1 MIVNAKLQDHFNNV
15 EKILNGFGVECRIS
29 YGEINV
35 SIKDQR
41 DIHLVLK
48 KLKKE
53 YHFKQ
58 LTDITVV
65 DYLTYGQSDWQVG
78 KVVSQT
84 GFSRGRQQ
92 GFKTADVNNRFEIV
106 YQLLSMANNVRVRV
120 KCKLRDA
127 QIIMVDSVEDLWPS
141 ANWAEREVYDM
152 FGIYFNNHPDLRRV
166 LTDYGF
172 VGHPLR
178 KDFPQTGYVEMRY
191 DENLGKVVYEP
202 VEIDDR
208 VNAPRVIRNQ

>member
-1 MIVNAKLQDHFNNV
+1 MSLRLQDHFNNIT
-15 EKILNGFGVECRIS
+15 KILSSFGVEVCVA
-29 YGEINV
+29 YDEINV
-35 SIKDQR
+35 IIKDQR
-41 DIHLVLK
+41 DIHLILK

-53 YHFKQ
+53 YLFEQ
-58 LTDITVV
+58 LTDVTAV

-92 GFKTADVNNRFEIV
+92 DFKTADVNNRFEII

-120 KCKLRDA
+120 KCKLKDA
-127 QIIMVDSVEDLWPS
+127 QIILVDSVSDLWAS

-191 DENLGKVVYEP
+191 DENLGRVVYEP

-208 VNAPRVIRNQ
+208 VNTPRVIRN

>member
-1 MIVNAKLQDHFNNV
+1 MSVSLEQHLGNI
-15 EKILNGFGVECRIS
+15 EKILAGFGVECFVAKK
-29 YGEINV
+29 ELNV
-35 SIKDQR
+35 VIRDQR
-41 DIHLVLK
+41 DIHMILS
-48 KLKKE
+48 KLKKDYYFE
-53 YHFKQ
+53 Q
-58 LTDITVV
+58 LTDITAV

-84 GFSRGRQQ
+84 GFSRGREQDA
-92 GFKTADVNNRFEIV
+92 KTSNYDNRFEVI
-106 YQLLSMANNVRVRV
+106 YQLISMANNIRLRV
-120 KCKLRDA
+120 KCKLKDA
-127 QIIMVDSVEDLWPS
+127 QIILVDSVSDLWPS
-141 ANWAEREVYDM
+141 ANWSEREVYDM

-208 VNAPRVIRNQ
+208 VNTARVIRGE

>member
-1 MIVNAKLQDHFNNV
+1 VNTSLQQHLENIT
-15 EKILNGFGVECRIS
+15 EILKGFGVRCYMANREL
-29 YGEINV
+29 NV
-35 SIKDQR
+35 AIRDQR
-41 DIHLVLK
+41 DIHLILS
-48 KLKKE
+48 KLKEE
-53 YHFKQ
+53 YSFEQ
-58 LTDITVV
+58 LTDITAV

-84 GFSRGRQQ
+84 GFSRGREQ
-92 GFKTADVNNRFEIV
+92 GVKTSNFDNRFEVI
-106 YQLLSMANNVRVRV
+106 YQLMSMENNVRVRV
-120 KCKLRDA
+120 KCKLKDA
-127 QIIMVDSVEDLWPS
+127 ELILVESVADLWAS
-141 ANWAEREVYDM
+141 ADWSEREVYDM

-208 VNAPRVIRNQ
+208 VNTARVIRSK

>member
-1 MIVNAKLQDHFNNV
+1 MNTSLQQHLENIT
-15 EKILNGFGVECRIS
+15 EILKGFGVKCYMANREL
-29 YGEINV
+29 NV
-35 SIKDQR
+35 AIRDQR
-41 DIHLVLK
+41 DIHLILS
-48 KLKKE
+48 KLKEE
-53 YHFKQ
+53 YSFEQ
-58 LTDITVV
+58 LTDITAV
-65 DYLTYGQSDWQVG
+65 DYLNYGQSDWQVG

-84 GFSRGRQQ
+84 GFSRGREQDT
-92 GFKTADVNNRFEIV
+92 KTSNFDNRFEVI
-106 YQLLSMANNVRVRV
+106 YQLMSMANNVRVRV
-120 KCKLRDA
+120 KCKLKDA
-127 QIIMVDSVEDLWPS
+127 ELILVESVADLWAS
-141 ANWAEREVYDM
+141 ADWSEREVYDM

-208 VNAPRVIRNQ
+208 VNTARVIRSK

>member
-1 MIVNAKLQDHFNNV
+1 M
-15 EKILNGFGVECRIS
+15 
-29 YGEINV
+29 
-35 SIKDQR
+35 
-41 DIHLVLK
+41 
-48 KLKKE
+48 
-53 YHFKQ
+53 
-58 LTDITVV
+58 
-65 DYLTYGQSDWQVG
+65 TYGQSDWQVG

-92 GFKTADVNNRFEIV
+92 DFKTAAVDNRFEII
-106 YQLLSMANNVRVRV
+106 YQLLSMANNVRIRV
-120 KCKLRDA
+120 KCKLKDA
-127 QIIMVDSVEDLWPS
+127 QIILVDSVSDLWSS

-172 VGHPLR
+172 VGHSLR

-191 DENLGKVVYEP
+191 DENLGRVVYEP

-208 VNAPRVIRNQ
+208 VNTPRVIRN

>member
-1 MIVNAKLQDHFNNV
+1 MSAKLQDHFDNITR
-15 EKILNGFGVECRIS
+15 ILSGFGVESCIA
-29 YGEINV
+29 YGEITV
-35 SIKDQR
+35 AIKDQR
-41 DIHLVLK
+41 DIHLILE

-53 YHFKQ
+53 YLFEQ
-58 LTDITVV
+58 LTDVTAV

-78 KVVSQT
+78 KIVSQT

-92 GFKTADVNNRFEIV
+92 DFKTADVNNRFEII
-106 YQLLSMANNVRVRV
+106 YQLLSMASNVRVRV
-120 KCKLRDA
+120 KCKLKDM
-127 QIIMVDSVEDLWPS
+127 QIILVDSVSDLWSS

-191 DENLGKVVYEP
+191 DESLGRVVYEP

-208 VNAPRVIRNQ
+208 VNTPRVIRN

>member
-1 MIVNAKLQDHFNNV
+1 MSAELQDHFNNV
-15 EKILNGFGVECRIS
+15 IKILSGLGVEV
-29 YGEINV
+29 YVAYDEINV
-35 SIKDQR
+35 MIKDQR
-41 DIHLVLK
+41 DIHLILK

-53 YHFKQ
+53 YLFEQ
-58 LTDITVV
+58 LTDVTAV

-92 GFKTADVNNRFEIV
+92 DFKTADVNNRFEII
-106 YQLLSMANNVRVRV
+106 YQLLSMTNNVRVRV

-127 QIIMVDSVEDLWPS
+127 QIILVDSVSDLWAS

-166 LTDYGF
+166 FTDYGF

-191 DENLGKVVYEP
+191 DENLGRVVYEP

-208 VNAPRVIRNQ
+208 VNTPRVIRN

>member
-1 MIVNAKLQDHFNNV
+1 MNVSLQDHFEN
-15 EKILNGFGVECRIS
+15 LNKVLDGLGVKS
-29 YGEINV
+29 YIAYDEITIEV
-35 SIKDQR
+35 RDQR

-48 KLKKE
+48 KLKKGYSFE
-53 YHFKQ
+53 Q
-58 LTDITVV
+58 LTDVTAV

-78 KVVSQT
+78 KAVSQQ
-84 GFSRGRQQ
+84 GFSRARQQ
-92 GFKTADVNNRFEIV
+92 DFKTTDVVNRFEII

-120 KCKLRDA
+120 KCKLKNA
-127 QIIMVDSVEDLWPS
+127 QIILVDSVSDLWPS
-141 ANWAEREVYDM
+141 ADWAEREVYDM

-191 DENLGKVVYEP
+191 DENLCKVVYEP

-208 VNAPRVIRNQ
+208 VNAPRVIRN

>member
-1 MIVNAKLQDHFNNV
+1 MSVSLRHHLANI
-15 EKILNGFGVECRIS
+15 ERILEGFGVECGIANH
-29 YGEINV
+29 ELNV
-35 SIKDQR
+35 AIRDQR
-41 DIHLVLK
+41 DIHTILA

-53 YHFKQ
+53 YSFEQ
-58 LTDITVV
+58 LTDITAV

-78 KVVSQT
+78 KTVSQT
-84 GFSRGRQQ
+84 GFSRGREQ
-92 GFKTADVNNRFEIV
+92 GVKTANLDNRFEII
-106 YQLLSMANNVRVRV
+106 YQLISMANNMRLRI
-120 KCKLRDA
+120 KCKLKDA
-127 QIIMVDSVEDLWPS
+127 QLILVDSVSDLWTS
-141 ANWAEREVYDM
+141 ADWSEREVYDM

-208 VNAPRVIRNQ
+208 VNTARVIRGK

>member
-1 MIVNAKLQDHFNNV
+1 MNAKLQDHFNNV

-35 SIKDQR
+35 SIKDRR

-92 GFKTADVNNRFEIV
+92 DFKTADVNNRFEIV

>member
-1 MIVNAKLQDHFNNV
+1 MNAKLQDHFNNV

>member
-1 MIVNAKLQDHFNNV
+1 MGVSLQGHFDNLNKVLDGLGVKSYIAYNEITIVV
-15 EKILNGFGVECRIS
+15 
-29 YGEINV
+29 
-35 SIKDQR
+35 KDQR

-48 KLKKE
+48 KLKKGYSFE
-53 YHFKQ
+53 Q
-58 LTDITVV
+58 LTDVTAV

-78 KVVSQT
+78 KAVSQQ
-84 GFSRGRQQ
+84 GFSRARQQ
-92 GFKTADVNNRFEIV
+92 DFKTSDVVNRFEII

-120 KCKLRDA
+120 KSKLKDA
-127 QIIMVDSVEDLWPS
+127 QIILIDSVSDLWPS

-191 DENLGKVVYEP
+191 DENLEKVVYEP

-208 VNAPRVIRNQ
+208 VNAPRVIRN

>member
-1 MIVNAKLQDHFNNV
+1 MNTSLQQHLENIT
-15 EKILNGFGVECRIS
+15 EILKGFGVRCYMANREL
-29 YGEINV
+29 NV
-35 SIKDQR
+35 AIRDQR
-41 DIHLVLK
+41 DIHLILS
-48 KLKKE
+48 KLKEE
-53 YHFKQ
+53 YSFEQ
-58 LTDITVV
+58 LTDITAV

-84 GFSRGRQQ
+84 GFSRGREQ
-92 GFKTADVNNRFEIV
+92 GVKTSNFDNRFEVI
-106 YQLLSMANNVRVRV
+106 YQLMSMENNVRVRV
-120 KCKLRDA
+120 KCKLKDA
-127 QIIMVDSVEDLWPS
+127 ELILVESVADLWAS
-141 ANWAEREVYDM
+141 ADWSEREVYDM

-208 VNAPRVIRNQ
+208 VNTARVIRSK

>member
-1 MIVNAKLQDHFNNV
+1 MIVSAKLQDHFDNITR
-15 EKILNGFGVECRIS
+15 ILSGFGVESCIA
-29 YGEINV
+29 YGEITV
-35 SIKDQR
+35 TIKDQR
-41 DIHLVLK
+41 DIHLILK

-53 YHFKQ
+53 YLFEQ
-58 LTDITVV
+58 LTDVTAV

-78 KVVSQT
+78 KIVSQT

-92 GFKTADVNNRFEIV
+92 DFKTADVNNRFEII

-120 KCKLRDA
+120 KCKLKDA
-127 QIIMVDSVEDLWPS
+127 QIILVDSVSDLWSS

-191 DENLGKVVYEP
+191 DENLGRVVYEP

-208 VNAPRVIRNQ
+208 VNTPRVIRN

>member
-1 MIVNAKLQDHFNNV
+1 MSARLQDHFNNV
-15 EKILNGFGVECRIS
+15 EKILNGFGVECYVT
-29 YGEINV
+29 YGEINI

-58 LTDITVV
+58 LTDITAV

-92 GFKTADVNNRFEIV
+92 DFKTADVNNRFEII

-120 KCKLRDA
+120 KCKLKDA

>member
-1 MIVNAKLQDHFNNV
+1 MIVSISLQDHFDNIA
-15 EKILNGFGVECRIS
+15 KILDGFGVESSIANH
-29 YGEINV
+29 EITIV
-35 SIKDQR
+35 IRDQC
-41 DIHLVLK
+41 DIHLILE
-48 KLKKE
+48 KLKSDYCFE
-53 YHFKQ
+53 Q
-58 LTDITVV
+58 LTDVTAV

-78 KVVSQT
+78 KAVSQQ
-84 GFSRGRQQ
+84 GFSRARQQ
-92 GFKTADVNNRFEIV
+92 GFKTADVDNRFEII
-106 YQLLSMANNVRVRV
+106 YQLLSMKNNVRVRV
-120 KCKLRDA
+120 KCKLKDA
-127 QIIMVDSVEDLWPS
+127 QIVLIDSVSDLWAS

-208 VNAPRVIRNQ
+208 VNTPRVIRN